1 MEAVMSAITERSST
15 GAAPRKKRVSGEFV
29 KIANTLSNRLVKTLS
44 ALPEEQQRRIKREEK
59 ALAEALQTT
68 VEAFVAAA
76 GKPPETVKVTK
87 PAVRRTGKGL
97 GTPLSTEDAR
107 ESLMKYATPQRLEDW
122 AGEVA
127 GASQIERELGIS
139 RSTLYSWTTRG
150 AVISLK
156 AGHRRHVY
164 PLAQFIDSRPVEGV
178 EEILRISRNA
188 RAAWQ
193 WLVQDKPNLGGQPLA
208 LLKAGKTGDVI
219 DAAEQDFG

>member
-1 MEAVMSAITERSST
+1 MSAITERSST
-15 GAAPRKKRVSGEFV
+15 GPAPRRKTASGEFV
-29 KIANTLSNRLVKTLS
+29 RITNTLVKTLS
-44 ALPEEQQRRIKREEK
+44 ALPDDQKRQIKREEK

-68 VEAFVAAA
+68 VEEFVAAA
-76 GKPPETVKVTK
+76 RKPPETVSVTK
-87 PAVRRTGKGL
+87 PSVRRTGKGL
-97 GTPLSTEDAR
+97 GTPLSAEDAR
-107 ESLMKYATPQRLEDW
+107 EKLRDYATPQRLEDW

-127 GASQIERELGIS
+127 GASEIERELGIS

-164 PLAQFIDSRPVEGV
+164 PLAQFIDGRPMEGI
-178 EEILRISRNA
+178 EEVLHITGNA

-193 WLVQDKPNLGGQPLA
+193 WLVQDKPSLGGVPLA
-208 LLKAGKTGDVI
+208 LLKAGKAGDVI

>member
-1 MEAVMSAITERSST
+1 MPAITQGSST
-15 GAAPRKKRVSGEFV
+15 AAAPRRKRDSGEFV
-29 KIANTLSNRLVKTLS
+29 RIANTLSNRLVKTLS
-44 ALPEEQQRRIKREEK
+44 ALPDDQKRRIKRKEK

-68 VEAFVAAA
+68 LEEFVAAT
-76 GKPPETVKVTK
+76 GKPPETVRVTK

-97 GTPLSTEDAR
+97 GTPLSTADAR
-107 ESLMKYATPQRLEDW
+107 EKLLDYATPQRLEDW

-127 GASQIERELGIS
+127 GASEIERDLGIS

-164 PLAQFIDSRPVEGV
+164 PLAQFIDGRPMEGI
-178 EEILRISRNA
+178 EEVLRISGNA

-193 WLVQDKPNLGGQPLA
+193 WLVQDKQGLGGLPLD
-208 LLKAGKTGDVI
+208 LLKAGKTVEVI

>member
-1 MEAVMSAITERSST
+1 MSAITERSST
-15 GAAPRKKRVSGEFV
+15 GPAPRRKPASGEFV
-29 KIANTLSNRLVKTLS
+29 RIANTLVKTLS
-44 ALPEEQQRRIKREEK
+44 ALPDDQKRRIKRKEK

-68 VEAFVAAA
+68 LEEFVAAA
-76 GKPPETVKVTK
+76 EKPPEAVKVTK
-87 PAVRRTGKGL
+87 PVVRRTGKGL
-97 GTPLSTEDAR
+97 GTPLSAADAR
-107 ESLMKYATPQRLEDW
+107 EKLLDYATPQRLEDW

-127 GASQIERELGIS
+127 GASEIERDLGIS

-164 PLAQFIDSRPVEGV
+164 PLAQFIDGRPMDGI
-178 EEILRISRNA
+178 EEVLRISGNA

-193 WLVQDKPNLGGQPLA
+193 WFVQDKPSLGGPPLD
-208 LLKAGKTGDVI
+208 LLRAGKTADVI